1 MEQLIEEYGIGIV
14 LMLVGASVLSGLKY
28 IMLHI

>member
-14 LMLVGASVLSGLKY
+14 LCFIGAAVIAVLAGLFSY
-28 IMLHI
+28 L